1 MAQYLGKVVYLLRG
15 RLRLIEFPADHP
27 SVAPQWV
34 HKIEHDGYRLAEALQ
49 GRLAL
54 PAEVV
59 ARSES
64 SYMRGLHC
72 RTQRP
77 QANDLSRPTNL
88 RPLSLG
94 QPPDD

>member
-64 SYMRGLHC
+64 SYMRDMARALAFRIG
-72 RTQRP
+72 RSRMPRP
-77 QANDLSRPTNL
+77 FRDRAD
-88 RPLSLG
+88 
-94 QPPDD
+94 